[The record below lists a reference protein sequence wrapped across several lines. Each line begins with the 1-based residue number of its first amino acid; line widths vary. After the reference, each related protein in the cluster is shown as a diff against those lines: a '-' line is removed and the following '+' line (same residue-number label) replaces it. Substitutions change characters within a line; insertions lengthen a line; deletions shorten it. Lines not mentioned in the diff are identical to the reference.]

1 MTTSTLLTYT
11 FVVEFRGGTYCTQ
24 VQAINV
30 DKAIVAWT
38 EKLKVEKSE
47 IKQLGDKTI
56 GEIIILSEDEDHKPI
71 PLTNL
76 VNIWFT
82 NYPTNQGSFSVNII
96 QTDTSI

>member
-1 MTTSTLLTYT
+1 MTTTTLLTYT
-11 FVVEFRGGTYCTQ
+11 FVVEFRGGTYCSQ

-56 GEIIILSEDEDHKPI
+56 SEIIVLVKDKEYKPI

-76 VNIWFT
+76 VNVWFT
-82 NYPTNQGSFSVNII
+82 SYPTNQGSLSVNII
-96 QTDTSI
+96 QTDSSI